1 MLIKVPI
8 LLQASGENNNPKLYG
23 GVCEGPFLLSH
34 GRGAKEG
41 DILARIE
48 ILKMLYTYV
57 N

>member
-8 LLQASGENNNPKLYG
+8 LLQASGESNNPKLYG

-34 GRGAKEG
+34 GSATKEG
-41 DILARIE
+41 DILARK
-48 ILKMLYTYV
+48 ILKMLHTYV